1 MIYKFELQNKRSR
14 VLLMERTYTKDLQ
27 EGRKALVKGWIA
39 SIRDLGGLKFVIL
52 RDREGSVQITFKKSE
67 IDKKMLEKADSLVRE
82 DAVSVVGLVKKSAQA
97 PGGKEI
103 FPETI
108 EIVNKAKS
116 PLPIETSDKIIT
128 GLDKRFDY
136 RFMDVRNPKV
146 RAIFRVRDVA
156 LTYMREYFEKKAGFI
171 EVHTPIIQA
180 AGAEGGS
187 TLFPMIY
194 YQKEAFLR
202 QSPQLYKQMLMAS
215 SLDRIYEIGPVF
227 RAEKFHTRRH
237 VSEYLSVDME
247 MAWIDSEEDVL
258 KIAEG
263 LVEHTIQGI
272 KKECKPALD
281 IFGAKVNVP
290 ELPFK
295 RLTYQEV
302 LDLLAKH
309 GIKKEF
315 GDDLDDPD
323 EKLLGEIMQK
333 MGHEWYFITK
343 YPSKIKPFYIMMD
356 GRLSRGMD
364 LDCKGLEIASGGQ
377 REHRYEI
384 LVRVMKEKG
393 LDPHKFDF
401 YLSAFQYGMPPHGG
415 FGLGSERLVQQAMGV
430 ENIKEIILFPRTPER
445 LVP

>member
-1 MIYKFELQNKRSR
+1 
-14 VLLMERTYTKDLQ
+14 MERTYTHDLQ
-27 EGRKALVKGWIA
+27 EGEKSLVKGWVS
-39 SIRDLGGLKFVIL
+39 SIRDLGGLKFLIL
-52 RDREGSVQITFKKSE
+52 RDREGLVQITIKKAES
-67 IDKKMLEKADSLVRE
+67 KKLLETASSLVRE
-82 DAVSVVGLVKKSAQA
+82 DCISVIGMVKNSPQA

-103 FPETI
+103 IPDSL
-108 EIVNKAKS
+108 EIVSKAKT
-116 PLPIETSDKIIT
+116 PLPIETSEKIIT
-128 GLDKRFDY
+128 GLDKRFDF

-146 RAIFRVRDVA
+146 RAIFRVKDMS
-156 LTYMREYFEKKAGFI
+156 LTKMREYFESNGFV

-180 AGAEGGS
+180 AGAEGGA
-187 TLFPMIY
+187 TMFPMVY

-215 SLDRIYEIGPVF
+215 SLDRIYEIGSVF

-263 LVEHTIQGI
+263 LVEYTLKGLKKDC
-272 KKECKPALD
+272 KKELE
-281 IFGAKVNVP
+281 IFGANVKIP

-295 RLTYQEV
+295 RLTYSDV
-302 LDLLAKH
+302 IDILVKH
-309 GIKKEF
+309 GIKKEW

-323 EKLLGEIMQK
+323 EKLLGQIMEK
-333 MGHEWYFITK
+333 KGHEWYFITK
-343 YPSKIKPFYIMMD
+343 YPAKIKPFYIMME
-356 GRLSRGMD
+356 GKVSRGMD
-364 LDCKGLEIASGGQ
+364 LDCSGLEIASGGQ
-377 REHRYEI
+377 REHRYEE
-384 LVRVMKEKG
+384 LVKVMKQKG
-393 LDPHKFDF
+393 LDPHKFEF

-415 FGLGSERLVQQAMGV
+415 FGLGSERLVQQVLGV

>member
-1 MIYKFELQNKRSR
+1 MC
-14 VLLMERTYTKDLQ
+14 VDMERVYTGGLKI
-27 EGRKALVKGWIA
+27 GSKALVKGWV
-39 SIRDLGGLKFVIL
+39 SQIRDLGGLKFIIL
-52 RDREGSVQITFKKSE
+52 RDREGMVQVTVKKDSP
-67 IDKKMLEKADSLVRE
+67 KKIVDVAASLTRE
-82 DAVSVVGLVKKSAQA
+82 DCIAVSGHLKESRQA
-97 PGGKEI
+97 PGGMEMI
-103 FPETI
+103 PEDM
-108 EIVNKAKS
+108 EIVNRAKT

-136 RFMDVRNPKV
+136 RFMDLRNPKV
-146 RAIFRVRDVA
+146 RAIFRVKDIA
-156 LTYMREYFEKKAGFI
+156 LTKMREFFESKGYV
-171 EVHTPIIQA
+171 EVHTPVIQA
-180 AGAEGGS
+180 AGAEGGA
-187 TLFPMIY
+187 TMFPMVY
-194 YQKEAFLR
+194 YKSEAFLR

-247 MAWIDSEEDVL
+247 MSWIDSEEDVL
-258 KIAEG
+258 KITEG
-263 LVEHTIQGI
+263 LVEHTLKGI
-272 KKECKPALD
+272 KKDCKAELEV
-281 IFGAKVNVP
+281 FGTHINVP

-295 RLTYQEV
+295 RLTYDDV
-302 LDLLAKH
+302 IDILNKN
-309 GIKKEF
+309 GIKKEW

-333 MGHEWYFITK
+333 KGLEWYFITK

-356 GRLSRGMD
+356 GKLSRGMD

-377 REHRYEI
+377 REHRYEQ
-384 LVRVMKEKG
+384 LVKVMKEKG
-393 LDPHKFDF
+393 LDPHKFEF

-415 FGLGSERLVQQAMGV
+415 FGLGSERLVQQALGL

>member
-1 MIYKFELQNKRSR
+1 
-14 VLLMERTYTKDLQ
+14 MERTYTNDLQ
-27 EGRKALVKGWIA
+27 PGKKSLVKGWV
-39 SIRDLGGLKFVIL
+39 SSVRDLGGLKFVIL
-52 RDREGSVQITFKKSE
+52 RDREGLIQVTIKKSE
-67 IDKKMLEKADSLVRE
+67 SKKILETASSLVRE
-82 DAVSVVGLVKKSAQA
+82 DCIAVTGNVKNSPQA

-103 FPETI
+103 IPDSL
-108 EIVNKAKS
+108 EIVSKAKT

-128 GLDKRFDY
+128 GLDKRFDF

-146 RAIFRVRDVA
+146 RAIFRVKDIS
-156 LTYMREYFEKKAGFI
+156 LTKMREYFENKAGFV

-180 AGAEGGS
+180 AGAEGGA
-187 TLFPMIY
+187 TMFPMVY

-215 SLDRIYEIGPVF
+215 SLDRIYEIGSVF

-247 MAWIDSEEDVL
+247 MAWIESEEDVL

-263 LVEHTIQGI
+263 LVEYTLRGM
-272 KKECKPALD
+272 KKDCKNELEV
-281 IFGAKVNVP
+281 FGANVKIP

-295 RLTYQEV
+295 RLTYSEV
-302 LDLLAKH
+302 LDILAKN
-309 GIKKEF
+309 GIKKEW

-323 EKLLGEIMQK
+323 EKLLGQIMEK
-333 MGHEWYFITK
+333 KGHEWYFITK
-343 YPSKIKPFYIMMD
+343 YPSKIKPFYIMME
-356 GRLSRGMD
+356 GKVSRGMD

-377 REHRYEI
+377 REHRYEE
-384 LVRVMKEKG
+384 LVKVMKQKG
-393 LDPHKFDF
+393 LDPHKFEF

-415 FGLGSERLVQQAMGV
+415 FGLGSERLVQQVLGV

>member
-1 MIYKFELQNKRSR
+1 
-14 VLLMERTYTKDLQ
+14 MERTYTHDLE
-27 EGRKALVKGWIA
+27 EGKKALVKGWV
-39 SIRDLGGLKFVIL
+39 SQIRDLGGLKFILL
-52 RDREGSVQITFKKSE
+52 RDREGTVQITIKKAE
-67 IDKKMLEKADSLVRE
+67 ADAAILQKADSLVRE
-82 DAVSVVGLVKKSAQA
+82 DAIAVTGMVKRSHQA
-97 PGGKEI
+97 PGGKEMI
-103 FPETI
+103 PETL
-108 EIVNKAKS
+108 EIINGAKT

-136 RFMDVRNPKV
+136 RFMDLRNPKV
-146 RAIFRVRDVA
+146 RAIFRVRDIS
-156 LTYMREYFEKKAGFI
+156 LTYMREFFERKAGFV
-171 EVHTPIIQA
+171 EVHTPVIQA
-180 AGAEGGS
+180 AGAEGGA
-187 TLFPMIY
+187 TLFPMVY

-247 MAWIDSEEDVL
+247 MAWIDSEEDVM
-258 KIAEG
+258 KVAEG
-263 LVEHTIQGI
+263 LVEHTLKGI
-272 KKECKPALD
+272 KKECKKELEV
-281 IFGAKVNVP
+281 FGTEVHVP

-295 RLTYQEV
+295 RLTYDEIIDI
-302 LDLLAKH
+302 LNKH
-309 GIKKEF
+309 GLKKEW

-323 EKLLGEIMQK
+323 EKLLGEIMHK
-333 MGHEWYFITK
+333 RGHDWYFITK

-356 GRLSRGMD
+356 GKLSRGMD

-377 REHRYEI
+377 REHRHDI
-384 LVRVMKEKG
+384 LVDVMKEKG
-393 LDPHKFDF
+393 LDPNKFEF

>member
-1 MIYKFELQNKRSR
+1 
-14 VLLMERTYTKDLQ
+14 MERTYTHDLQ
-27 EGRKALVKGWIA
+27 EGEKSLVKGWVS
-39 SIRDLGGLKFVIL
+39 SIRDLGGLKFLIL
-52 RDREGSVQITFKKSE
+52 RDREGLVQITIKKAES
-67 IDKKMLEKADSLVRE
+67 KKLLETASSLVRE
-82 DAVSVVGLVKKSAQA
+82 DCISVIGMVKNSPQA

-103 FPETI
+103 IPDSL
-108 EIVNKAKS
+108 EIVSKAKT
-116 PLPIETSDKIIT
+116 PLPIETSEKIIT
-128 GLDKRFDY
+128 GLDKRFDF

-146 RAIFRVRDVA
+146 RAIFRVKDMS
-156 LTYMREYFEKKAGFI
+156 LTKMREYFESNGFV

-180 AGAEGGS
+180 AGAEGGA
-187 TLFPMIY
+187 TMFPMVY

-215 SLDRIYEIGPVF
+215 SLDRIYEIGSVF

-263 LVEHTIQGI
+263 LVEYTLKGLKKDC
-272 KKECKPALD
+272 KKELE
-281 IFGAKVNVP
+281 IFGANVKIP

-295 RLTYQEV
+295 RLTYSDV
-302 LDLLAKH
+302 IDILVKH
-309 GIKKEF
+309 GIKKEW

-323 EKLLGEIMQK
+323 EKLLGQIMEK
-333 MGHEWYFITK
+333 KGHEWYFITK
-343 YPSKIKPFYIMMD
+343 YPAKIKPFYIMME
-356 GRLSRGMD
+356 GKVSSGMD
-364 LDCKGLEIASGGQ
+364 LDCSGLEIASGGQ
-377 REHRYEI
+377 REHRYEE
-384 LVRVMKEKG
+384 LVKVMKQKG
-393 LDPHKFDF
+393 LDPHKFEF

-415 FGLGSERLVQQAMGV
+415 FGLGSERLVQQVLGV